1 MGRKIK
7 VKIFFINI
15 SKFKILWQF
24 GRFVV
29 DACQTSWVHI
39 LNNSLQTFCTNEAV
53 VHLSFRHQKAAIKTH
68 PAIGNFNSNYWL
80 LRVHKRRNWKKKEP
94 RRTILL
100 FCLFIFLLKAFKTNE
115 RSNVAFDWLLTK
127 IYWKANLIRGFQVE
141 YNLTSNVSCCC
152 FSSRKWPLLSVT
164 SKKSPKVHKSCPKNI
179 FYKINERFWH
189 LYKNCQKCG
198 RFGQNNCCR
207 RLWKVAQSTINR
219 PIWSHCLSSSHGPK
233 GISAAA
239 IGFRVACQEWV
250 SRQRLKDH
258 TMLHSLQ
265 NT

>member
-1 MGRKIK
+1 M
-7 VKIFFINI
+7 
-15 SKFKILWQF
+15 
-24 GRFVV
+24 

-198 RFGQNNCCR
+198 RFGQNNSCHQ
-207 RLWKVAQSTINR
+207 LLKVAQKCNKSPNLVTLEAIDVAMHFCSCENVVTSLKLLVLR
-219 PIWSHCLSSSHGPK
+219 SHFVLKNIFLHGQTQPYAK
-233 GISAAA
+233 VYNNVG
-239 IGFRVACQEWV
+239 
-250 SRQRLKDH
+250 K
-258 TMLHSLQ
+258 
-265 NT
+265 